1 MQYTMPQLFFSRA
14 ESDGN
19 RVLQMEK
26 DRKGKFIN
34 YTYSE
39 VAAKVRALALALSD
53 MGVGRGTLVGQ
64 ISDNRAAWL
73 VADLAIQSCRA
84 ANVPRGRDSMASELT
99 FILSATQSEIV
110 FVENAQMLDKI
121 LSIRTKLPC
130 LKTLIVMDESPII
143 DLAQKENEYDVKIL
157 FQNNLV
163 DEYMNAGEKQ
173 LAKIDGFVKEG
184 KPEDLATI
192 IFTSGT
198 TGEPKGV
205 MLSQGNLYSIP
216 PAIDAIGYP
225 VGPGQIWL
233 SVLPVWHSFERI
245 LQYVIIYLKS
255 TIAYSKPIG
264 KILLND
270 IQRVNP
276 HIMGSVPRIWETVK
290 NGVYSQMKNA
300 KPVARGLFSFFVSV
314 GSSRKKFYNRF
325 HGYTKDYK
333 RRSRVL
339 DVLVSAVPLALLTP
353 LYKLGDKLVFSKIK
367 EKLGKNFVAGISGGG
382 SMPQAVDE
390 FFSAI
395 GINVVDGYGLT
406 ETSPVIG
413 LRRWKERVPGTLYP
427 FGDIQ
432 LKIVNENGRQCAPG
446 EKGVLYAKGAQ
457 VMQGYYKRPDLTAKV
472 IDSDGWLNTGDLAI
486 WTIHGEFS
494 IVGRAKDT
502 IVLSGGENVEPV
514 PIEETIN
521 DSPYIASSVVVGQ
534 DRKYLCALIVIDTSN
549 VERYLKDNHVYYTNR
564 DDLHTIPEVHNL
576 IDNEIKE
583 RISAKNG
590 FRTFEQIM
598 RFTILPK
605 AFEVNRELSAKQ
617 EIKRFVISDMYKA
630 EIDAMYR

>member
-1 MQYTMPQLFFSRA
+1 MHYTMPQLFFSRA

-26 DRKGKFIN
+26 DRKGKFVN

-53 MGVGRGTLVGQ
+53 MGTGRGTLVGQ
-64 ISDNRAAWL
+64 ISDNRAAWM
-73 VADLAIQSCRA
+73 VADLAIQTCRA
-84 ANVPRGRDSMASELT
+84 ANVPRGRDSMASELA
-99 FILSATQSEIV
+99 FILSATETKIV
-110 FVENAQMLDKI
+110 FVENVQMLDKI
-121 LSIRTKLPC
+121 LSIRNTLPC
-130 LKTLIVMDESPII
+130 LETLIVMDDTPII
-143 DLAQKENEYDVKIL
+143 DLAQRAEEYSVRIL
-157 FQNNLV
+157 FQSNLI
-163 DEYMNAGEKQ
+163 DEYMDADAEQIRLIDDLVRSGKQ
-173 LAKIDGFVKEG
+173 
-184 KPEDLATI
+184 EDLATV

-270 IQRVNP
+270 IQRINP

-300 KPVARGLFSFFVSV
+300 KPAVRCLFNFFVAV
-314 GSSRKKFYNRF
+314 GRERKKFYNLF
-325 HGYTKDYK
+325 HGYTKDYRK
-333 RRSRVL
+333 KSRL
-339 DVLVSAVPLALLTP
+339 LQVLVSAVPLAILTP
-353 LYKLGDKLVFSKIK
+353 LYKLGDKLVFKKIK

-382 SMPQAVDE
+382 SLPQAVDD

-427 FGDIQ
+427 FGDIK
-432 LKIVNENGRQCAPG
+432 LRITDENGRECAPG

-486 WTIHGEFS
+486 KTIHGEFS

-534 DRKYLCALIVIDTSN
+534 DRKYLCALIVIDSPN

-564 DDLHTIPEVHNL
+564 DDLHVIPEVHNL
-576 IDNEIKE
+576 IENEIRE
-583 RISAKNG
+583 RVSAKTG
-590 FRTFEQIM
+590 FRTFEQVM
-598 RFTILPK
+598 KFTILPK
-605 AFEVNRELSAKQ
+605 TFEVNRELSAKQ
-617 EIKRFVISDMYKA
+617 EIKRFVINDMYET
-630 EIDAMYR
+630 EIEAMYK

>member
-1 MQYTMPQLFFSRA
+1 MFYTMPQLFFSRA
-14 ESDGN
+14 ESDGK
-19 RVLQMEK
+19 RILQMEK

-53 MGVGRGTLVGQ
+53 MGVGKGTLVGQ
-64 ISDNRAAWL
+64 ISDNRAAWM
-73 VADLAIQSCRA
+73 VADLAIQSCGA
-84 ANVPRGRDSMASELT
+84 ANVPRGRDSMASELA
-99 FILSATQSEIV
+99 FILSATQAEIV
-110 FVENAQMLDKI
+110 FAENVQMLDKI
-121 LSIRTKLPC
+121 LSIRTELPC
-130 LKTLIVMDESPII
+130 LKTLIVMDDSPII
-143 DLAQKENEYDVKIL
+143 DLAQKENEYEVRIL
-157 FQNNLV
+157 FQSSLI

-173 LAKIDGFVKEG
+173 LAKIDGFVKDG

-205 MLSQGNLYSIP
+205 MLSQSNLYSIP
-216 PAIDAIGYP
+216 PVIDSIGYP

-245 LQYVIIYLKS
+245 LQYVIIYLRS

-300 KPVARGLFSFFVSV
+300 KPVVRGLFSFFVSV
-314 GSSRKKFYNRF
+314 GSARKKFYNRF

-333 RRSRVL
+333 KRSRVL
-339 DVLVSAVPLALLTP
+339 DVLVSAIPLAVLTP
-353 LYKLGDKLVFSKIK
+353 LYKLGDRLVFSKIK

-432 LKIVNENGRQCAPG
+432 LKIVDENGSRRSCNMDDTRGILHCRPC
-446 EKGVLYAKGAQ
+446 KGY
-457 VMQGYYKRPDLTAKV
+457 
-472 IDSDGWLNTGDLAI
+472 
-486 WTIHGEFS
+486 
-494 IVGRAKDT
+494 
-502 IVLSGGENVEPV
+502 
-514 PIEETIN
+514 
-521 DSPYIASSVVVGQ
+521 DSP
-534 DRKYLCALIVIDTSN
+534 
-549 VERYLKDNHVYYTNR
+549 
-564 DDLHTIPEVHNL
+564 
-576 IDNEIKE
+576 
-583 RISAKNG
+583 
-590 FRTFEQIM
+590 FR
-598 RFTILPK
+598 R
-605 AFEVNRELSAKQ
+605 RECGTCS
-617 EIKRFVISDMYKA
+617 
-630 EIDAMYR
+630 YRGDHK